1 MKIAI
6 SATGADIEAG
16 VDPRFGRCAYFI
28 TVDPETMK
36 WESALNEA
44 TGFAHGAG
52 IQAAQ
57 TVAGMGV
64 DAVITGNVGPNAH
77 QTLNAA
83 GVRVFTDAQGSIRD
97 AVDAYREGSLPEAGG
112 PTVGGHSGQGGGM
125 GSGRG
130 RGRGR

>member
-1 MKIAI
+1 MKIAV
-6 SATGADIEAG
+6 SAMDADIEAG

-28 TVDPETMK
+28 MVDPETMK
-36 WESALNEA
+36 WESVLNEA

-57 TVAGMGV
+57 TVASAGV
-64 DAVITGNVGPNAH
+64 EAVITGNVGPNAH

-83 GVRVFTDAQGSIRD
+83 GIRVFTGGQGTVKD
-97 AVDAYREGSLPEAGG
+97 AVAAYREGSLSEAGG

-125 GSGRG
+125 GLGRG
-130 RGRGR
+130 RGR